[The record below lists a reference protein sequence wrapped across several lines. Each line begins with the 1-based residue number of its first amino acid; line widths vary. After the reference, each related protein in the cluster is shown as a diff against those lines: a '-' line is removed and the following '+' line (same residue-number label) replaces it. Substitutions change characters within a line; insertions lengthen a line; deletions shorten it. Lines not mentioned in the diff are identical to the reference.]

1 MPVEMTESGLVL
13 GRSEPVY
20 LIRGSY
26 TKKGA
31 NMLFAGDRDRFN
43 TIKQNVSYYNEAAAI
58 YNSIMQ
64 QDQSNKIVREKVKE
78 KFTAVVKSGSV
89 LEFGGGTGLDLEWL
103 AAEGYSIFFC
113 EPSFA
118 MREKAIDYNES
129 ILHSAKVT
137 FIEAAKTDF
146 RNWQTNAPCPG
157 KFDAILSN
165 FGVLNYIPDIRALFN
180 NLAVV
185 LKAGGHF
192 VFLILHLDFKKR
204 FRWHR
209 RNAIH
214 SLIFQRTFKM
224 YIPFQ
229 NNRQTVFV
237 HTPGEV
243 LKASERYFDYRE
255 HEILKP
261 FDFTLIH
268 LVRNEKPCQEMV
280 NG

>member
-1 MPVEMTESGLVL
+1 
-13 GRSEPVY
+13 
-20 LIRGSY
+20 
-26 TKKGA
+26 
-31 NMLFAGDRDRFN
+31 MLSAGDRDRFN
-43 TIKQNVSYYNEAAAI
+43 TIRQNVSYYNEAAAT
-58 YNSIMQ
+58 YDSIMQ
-64 QDQSNKIVREKVKE
+64 KDQSNKIVREKVKE

-103 AAEGYSIFFC
+103 AAEGYTIFFC

-118 MREKAIDYNES
+118 MREKAIHYNES
-129 ILHSAKVT
+129 ILRSSKVT

-146 RNWQTNAPCPG
+146 TNWQTNAPCSA

-180 NLAVV
+180 HLAVV
-185 LKAGGHF
+185 LKPGGDF
-192 VFLILHLDFKKR
+192 VFLVLHLDFKKR

-224 YIPFQ
+224 YIPFE
-229 NNRQTVFV
+229 NTRQTVFV
-237 HTPGEV
+237 HTPKEII
-243 LKASERYFDYRE
+243 KASQEYFDYCE